1 MANEDTVQ
9 YYQGL
14 ANDAQT
20 LVASLT
26 QAEAAGAAESARI
39 QQQITSLQQQRS
51 LAITAADRARID
63 NSITVNTNNL
73 AKNNATLAQIQ
84 REKTAAQGRVTANT
98 NLAREAAG
106 GPPNTNAVQPAP
118 VTPAVT
124 ATAPAAIPVNPT
136 PTPVT
141 TPARSAVEE
150 GGEAAAR
157 VEPRQSPPEDFVFDR
172 DGNLLPSDSS
182 AAAERREEI
191 AAEENRARAFDAV
204 DRSGS
209 TQSEGNAGE
218 AAARVE
224 PRRSPP
230 EDFVFEEDGTLIPS
244 DSSRAEER
252 RAEIAA
258 EEERAR
264 AFDAVDRSGSTQ
276 ADGNEGEEQARANR
290 PVPVAPNLSAA
301 EDVEGTPPNNWGVWD
316 NDQGVFIERGLSEQ
330 QAQEAAGDPF
340 EALRVQ
346 REAEFAEDSPTSFG
360 DTVPPN
366 LSPAFDPDTQTWGI
380 WDNDTGSFIQTGF
393 ATEETAAAAIGDGT
407 DIGDD
412 AGATGTLVAR
422 FFDSENGWGIFDTET
437 GEFIQTGFASKE
449 EAQAAINARPVPNEA
464 AQDAATLEA
473 ARAQQALNERRRQAN
488 QGDWRVKLR
497 LAPLADYLYK
507 APSPGILQPLAIT
520 DGVVFPYTPKIDL
533 SYRAMY
539 DMASLTHA
547 NYNNYF
553 YKGSMLDP
561 VNLTA
566 TFTAQDTA
574 EANYM
579 LAVIHFFRSVT
590 KMFYGQDP
598 QRGAPPPLVFFTG
611 LGEYQFS
618 EHPCVIHQFNYSL
631 PADVDYI
638 RARSVMDSGVDLQ
651 TRRDRESLPTNPVSS
666 AIKRLSSLFE
676 KITPGAEPTP
686 PAPPTLGTNSPTY
699 VPTRIDISLI
709 LYPIQSRSQVSK
721 QFSLKQYAN
730 GDLLKGGFW

>member
-26 QAEAAGAAESARI
+26 QAEAAGTAESARI
-39 QQQITSLQQQRS
+39 QRQITSLQQQRS
-51 LAITAADRARID
+51 LAITAADRTRID
-63 NSITVNTNNL
+63 NSITVNTTNL
-73 AKNNATLAQIQ
+73 AKNDATLAQI
-84 REKTAAQGRVTANT
+84 REEKTAAQGRVTANT
-98 NLAREAAG
+98 DLARKAAG
-106 GPPNTNAVQPAP
+106 GPPNTNAVQPAT
-118 VTPAVT
+118 VTPAVA
-124 ATAPAAIPVNPT
+124 ATVPAAIPVNPT

-150 GGEAAAR
+150 GGDGPSVQR
-157 VEPRQSPPEDFVFDR
+157 LPVNPPPQDFV
-172 DGNLLPSDSS
+172 
-182 AAAERREEI
+182 
-191 AAEENRARAFDAV
+191 
-204 DRSGS
+204 
-209 TQSEGNAGE
+209 T
-218 AAARVE
+218 
-224 PRRSPP
+224 
-230 EDFVFEEDGTLIPS
+230 EEDGTFIPS
-244 DSSRAEER
+244 DSSRAAER

-258 EEERAR
+258 EQERAR